1 MKNKLKKFLLL
12 FGVISTILVA
22 CNFDETHDHFH
33 SENGKK
39 SNFKIQKV
47 KSEIFSKNTQ
57 LIGKLNTNKQLLK
70 SIDSNNRIITSSD
83 NSFYINTEE
92 ATYIEEENGLH
103 SYTFF
108 INRNLDNVFL
118 ENLLISSQED
128 GTYKSFIVRYNISA
142 QEVEDLK
149 NGINID
155 TNNRISIEIIDDV
168 NFTQGISNKIIY
180 TPCVTGTNKFWQCS
194 NNVAGHMPGN
204 PGPPRCS
211 ADSFSYVINVQ
222 WGLCASD
229 DGTMDDISGGGGSSD
244 GGGGGTTGGND
255 SNYDGSDP
263 NIHGNG
269 GTPINTAPIIEEEIN
284 DPCTNASPAIANAN
298 TLFNSPEVQQGMN
311 DVLIQ
316 KINEE
321 GQLPFIDQREWGV
334 AIGQSGT
341 TLNVTAPRR
350 GSATQGSIPSSQ
362 VSGNY
367 IADGHNHPNWGYA
380 DPSGLDLYGML
391 NLVANTSSFKYRF
404 VFGVSYPSRQTTDT
418 YILIVTDSN
427 AAQAFLNQFPEIQN
441 TNASTHDFK
450 EDTKLGDDYF
460 KAKDLSYVGY
470 SQNLTDELYVPG
482 AVGLAYILDK
492 YNSGICI
499 AKKDANGNF
508 KKINATLVTK
518 TNANGVKYNEV
529 IISKCQ

>member
-149 NGINID
+149 NGINVD

-194 NNVAGHMPGN
+194 NNVDGHMPGI
-204 PGPPRCS
+204 PGPPSCS

-229 DGTMDDISGGGGSSD
+229 DGTMDDIPGGGGSSD
-244 GGGGGTTGGND
+244 GGGGSSNPD
-255 SNYDGSDP
+255 SNYDGSDTS
-263 NIHGNG
+263 IHGNG
-269 GTPINTAPIIEEEIN
+269 SNSLNTAPVFDDPN
-284 DPCTNASPAIANAN
+284 PKKDPCDMIKKLQADTTFKGRMANLIDAARLWSFERCYVMYNAPSPTTTNNYTYQSFQGTIS
-298 TLFNSPEVQQGMN
+298 SPESGYTGNTTMQGIIHSHYNGLLSIFSAGDLQDLYFKLKNYPEITDDFFMGLVTSSNTAYLLQVPDRATFIAFGDKYLAN
-311 DVLIQ
+311 DD
-316 KINEE
+316 KIKDFMKEKMLEKYNINPDNSRTDNEL
-321 GQLPFIDQREWGV
+321 GFLKMMADLNMGV
-334 AIGQSGT
+334 SLASVDFNATTPATGT
-341 TLNVTAPRR
+341 VINTWTKKVYDKKTR
-350 GSATQGSIPSSQ
+350 TVIPS
-362 VSGNY
+362 NC
-367 IADGHNHPNWGYA
+367 N
-380 DPSGLDLYGML
+380 
-391 NLVANTSSFKYRF
+391 
-404 VFGVSYPSRQTTDT
+404 
-418 YILIVTDSN
+418 
-427 AAQAFLNQFPEIQN
+427 
-441 TNASTHDFK
+441 
-450 EDTKLGDDYF
+450 
-460 KAKDLSYVGY
+460 
-470 SQNLTDELYVPG
+470 
-482 AVGLAYILDK
+482 
-492 YNSGICI
+492 
-499 AKKDANGNF
+499 
-508 KKINATLVTK
+508 
-518 TNANGVKYNEV
+518 
-529 IISKCQ
+529 